1 MTASDNSSSAPYIM
15 QVGPATTRQW
25 FVVVEKTII
34 LEVNTIVKTIIAMI
48 GCYYSFNIIYPKQ
61 WNACLL
67 FLEKKILGIKDGPSF
82 SKTQLGTIS
91 DIENCI

>member
-15 QVGPATTRQW
+15 QVGPTTTRQW

-34 LEVNTIVKTIIAMI
+34 LEVNTIIKAIIAMI
-48 GCYYSFNIIYPKQ
+48 GCYYSFNIIYPKH

-67 FLEKKILGIKDGPSF
+67 FLEKKILGIKGGPSF